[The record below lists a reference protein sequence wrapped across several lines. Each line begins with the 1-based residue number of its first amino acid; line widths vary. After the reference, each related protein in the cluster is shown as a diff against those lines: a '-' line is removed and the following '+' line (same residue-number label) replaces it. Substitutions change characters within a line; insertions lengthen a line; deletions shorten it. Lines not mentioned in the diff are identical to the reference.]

1 MQQCFLMG
9 GLILLLITNIGA
21 AQSAGNALSLD
32 GTDDYAAPLTPNVS
46 GMNQGTIEFWFA
58 PVSWTST
65 NSIWNGGNG
74 HPGVNG
80 DWVKIGSHSP
90 TAGNDNLVFGT
101 YAGSWRW
108 SNSGVLPGTGVWS
121 HVAATWS
128 SSGLKIYLDGM
139 SLNTNSYSG
148 GIPTYATELIGV
160 SSWGGFFNGYVDE
173 LRVWNYERS
182 AAQINATLLDTLS
195 SVYYSISDSGLIAYY
210 RMDVLEDLGI
220 NSDGADDIRDLSVSG
235 NHLDTYGDLVLSQSG
250 AFNITD
256 VETSSIDSPVQYY
269 LNQNYPNPFNPTT
282 TIQYS
287 VAQSS
292 NVVLKVYDILGNEV
306 ITLVNEKMDRGVY
319 SVNFSS
325 KGLASGIYFYRLHA
339 GSFVETK
346 KMILMK

>member
-1 MQQCFLMG
+1 MKNFS
-9 GLILLLITNIGA
+9 LLIVLLIFACVCITK
-21 AQSAGNALSLD
+21 AQNAGNALSLD
-32 GTDDYAAPLTPNVS
+32 GIDDYAAPLSPNVS
-46 GMNQGTIEFWFA
+46 GSAEGTIEFWFA
-58 PVSWTST
+58 PESWTST

-74 HPGVNG
+74 HPGTTG

-108 SNSGVLPGTGVWS
+108 SNSGVLPGTGVWR

-128 SSGLKIYLDGM
+128 SSGLKIYLDGVY
-139 SLNTNSYSG
+139 LNTNAYSG

-160 SSWGGFFNGYVDE
+160 SSWGGFFNGYADE

-235 NHLDTYGDLVLSQSG
+235 NHLDTYGDPVLSPSG
-250 AFNITD
+250 GFIITD
-256 VETSSIDSPVQYY
+256 VVNFGEQIPELFSLS
-269 LNQNYPNPFNPTT
+269 QNYPNPFNPNTKIKYSIPQT
-282 TIQYS
+282 SQIQI
-287 VAQSS
+287 
-292 NVVLKVYDILGNEV
+292 KVFDILGNE
-306 ITLVNEKMDRGVY
+306 IEELVNEEKPAGTYELTWNAANLSSGVY
-319 SVNFSS
+319 
-325 KGLASGIYFYRLHA
+325 FYNLHA
-339 GSFVETK
+339 GSFVQTK